1 VSGKVG
7 RSVLIV
13 DWLGRGGIA
22 QTTEAWALELSARGD
37 AVDVVT
43 RPGRELGSGV
53 VDVCA
58 APHARGKLGAHRAV
72 ARAAAARIRDARP
85 DWVVV
90 QNYVVPFLERPV
102 YRAARE
108 SGARLA
114 VVVHDHRLHSRAA
127 GTDTGLTRN
136 LAQADVL
143 VAHTRFVA
151 DQVCERSGREV
162 VVVPHPVP
170 IGLLRHARTVPAVL
184 DDNCTNDRWCAHFGV
199 LRRRYKGTALVEA
212 LAATG
217 VDGWRF
223 AILGADAAPADD
235 GAFRLAGYVEPGVL
249 VGAVGATDAT
259 LVPYRM
265 ATQSGVVVLAQA
277 LGSVPVA
284 THVGGLPEQIDDGV
298 DGVLVAP
305 DADIEKWRGVLD
317 ALADD
322 DHRKAMAAAGEE
334 RVWANHRSFVHEIER
349 LLR

>member
-1 VSGKVG
+1 MTM
-7 RSVLIV
+7 RSVLLV

-72 ARAAAARIRDARP
+72 ARAAAARIRETRP

-90 QNYVVPFLERPV
+90 QNYVVPILEEPV
-102 YRAARE
+102 YRAARDAD
-108 SGARLA
+108 ARLA
-114 VVVHDHRLHSRAA
+114 VVVHDHRLHTRAA
-127 GTDTGLTRN
+127 GTRAGLRRN

-143 VAHTRFVA
+143 VAHTHFVA
-151 DQVCERSGREV
+151 ERVAERTGRDV

-170 IGLLRHARTVPAVL
+170 IGLLWHARTVPAAL
-184 DDNCTNDRWCAHFGV
+184 EDDSSGRRWCAHFGV
-199 LRRRYKGTALVEA
+199 LRRRYKGTALVES
-212 LAATG
+212 LAAAG

-223 AILGADAAPADD
+223 AILGAETGATDDAV
-235 GAFRLAGYVEPGVL
+235 FRLVGYVDPGVL
-249 VGAVGATDAT
+249 VGAVGTTDAT
-259 LVPYRM
+259 LVPYRL

-284 THVGGLPEQIDDGV
+284 TRVGGLPEQIDDGV

-305 DADIEKWRGVLD
+305 DAGIDEWRAVLA

-334 RVWANHRSFVHEIER
+334 RVWADHQAFVDAIER
-349 LLR
+349 VVA